1 MSLIERIR
9 TFLQSVWAESKKVTW
24 PSREELKESTVVVL
38 VATFIVMLY
47 LFVVDRALVLVLNPL
62 LG

>member
-1 MSLIERIR
+1 MSLVERTQ
-9 TFLQSVWAESKKVTW
+9 TFIQSVWAESKKVTW

-47 LFVVDRALVLVLNPL
+47 LFLVDRALILVLDPF